1 MKVKVLSIKPAQA
14 PNSHEVLL
22 SIGEERQIFMFTT
35 EVNRV
40 GAFQLQNTHAEPRF
54 SELFKFNQR
63 VAMNVSELVVKNYK
77 KEVVELPAYVGN
89 FVTPEEALS
98 KLKPFEYNRKQAIS
112 DGSKEGLINREQ
124 RSKMNHDIRHKA
136 MALIEQ
142 LPEDLLDE
150 AVIFL
155 ESLYVKAN
163 N

>member
-1 MKVKVLSIKPAQA
+1 M
-14 PNSHEVLL
+14 
-22 SIGEERQIFMFTT
+22 
-35 EVNRV
+35 
-40 GAFQLQNTHAEPRF
+40 
-54 SELFKFNQR
+54 
-63 VAMNVSELVVKNYK
+63 
-77 KEVVELPAYVGN
+77 
-89 FVTPEEALS
+89 
-98 KLKPFEYNRKQAIS
+98 KPFEHNRKQAIS

-124 RSKMNHDIRHKA
+124 KSKMSHDIRHKA